1 MLCVCE
7 MYGRILNQAH
17 KTNAYAEGGFHETIQ
32 HIFMKSGTVSTLKL
46 REFNLGPF
54 RNTCFV

>member
-1 MLCVCE
+1 